1 MFFFFTVYKICNES
15 VAIKMDGILSLKSRK
30 KNCLVLIFIEEKE
43 SGNLILAGVE
53 ELVALFNEILIQ
65 IFSKYSLGS

>member
-1 MFFFFTVYKICNES
+1 
-15 VAIKMDGILSLKSRK
+15 MDGILSLKSRK